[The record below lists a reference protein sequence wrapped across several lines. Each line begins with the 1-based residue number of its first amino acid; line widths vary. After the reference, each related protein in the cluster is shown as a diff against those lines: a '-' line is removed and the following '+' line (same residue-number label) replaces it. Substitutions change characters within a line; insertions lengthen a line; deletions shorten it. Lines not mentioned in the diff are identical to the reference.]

1 MSPQKFQ
8 SVIHIIRKP
17 YALVDEHYKNRNKC
31 VPQECVAENDAHTRH
46 RCQQQAQ
53 HRDSGHRSTPPI
65 NL

>member
-31 VPQECVAENDAHTRH
+31 VPQECVAENVGKLYYRGVL
-46 RCQQQAQ
+46 
-53 HRDSGHRSTPPI
+53 SS
-65 NL
+65 